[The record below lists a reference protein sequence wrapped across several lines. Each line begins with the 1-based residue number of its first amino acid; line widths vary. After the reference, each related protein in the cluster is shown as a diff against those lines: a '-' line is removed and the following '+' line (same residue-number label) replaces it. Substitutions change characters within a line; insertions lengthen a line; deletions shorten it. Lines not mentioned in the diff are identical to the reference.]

1 MTTLVFLLEEESA
14 RHMLEGLLPRFLPQ
28 GMHVRY
34 IVFEGKQD
42 LRQQLARRLR
52 GWRAPDT
59 RFVVLHDQDSSNCHE
74 LKEQLQEICRQSGRP
89 ETLVRIACR
98 ELESF
103 YLGDLEAVEQ
113 AFGLRG
119 LARQQ
124 DSRKFREPDLLNNA
138 AQELGKL
145 TRGAYQKLRG
155 SREIGLRLRVDG
167 CNRSVSFRHLLTGIK
182 HLAT

>member
-1 MTTLVFLLEEESA
+1 MTTLAFLLEEESA
-14 RHMLEGLLPRFLPQ
+14 RYMLEGLLPRLLP
-28 GMHVRY
+28 GGVHVRY

-52 GWRAPDT
+52 GWRTPDT
-59 RFVVLHDQDSSNCHE
+59 RFVVLHDQDSSDCRA
-74 LKEQLQEICRQSGRP
+74 LKEQLQEICRQAGRP
-89 ETLVRIACR
+89 ETLVRIACH

-124 DSRKFREPDLLNNA
+124 ERRMFREPDSLNNA
-138 AQELGKL
+138 AQELRKL
-145 TRGAYQKLRG
+145 TGGTYQKLRG
-155 SREIGLRLRVDG
+155 SREIGSRLRVDG
-167 CNRSVSFRHLLTGIK
+167 RNRSISFGHLLAGIQR
-182 HLAT
+182 LAA

>member
-1 MTTLVFLLEEESA
+1 MTTLAFFLEEESA
-14 RHMLEGLLPRFLPQ
+14 RHMLEGLLPRLLPQ
-28 GMHVRY
+28 GVHVRY

-59 RFVVLHDQDSSNCHE
+59 RFVVLHDQDSSDCRT
-74 LKEQLQEICRQSGRP
+74 LKEELQAICRQSGRP

-113 AFGLRG
+113 AFGLSG
-119 LARQQ
+119 LTRQQ
-124 DSRKFREPDLLNNA
+124 ERRMFREPDSLNNA
-138 AQELGKL
+138 AQELRKL
-145 TRGAYQKLRG
+145 TGGTYQKLRG
-155 SREIGLRLRVDG
+155 SRDLGVRLRVDG
-167 CNRSVSFRHLLTGIK
+167 GNRSVSFGHLLEGIQRI
-182 HLAT
+182 AT